1 MKPKVMPAIIVKK
14 SPFTEPELER
24 LRTVAGNLNL
34 IRDYI
39 ADNARSWA
47 RIVNAKKV
55 KETGGIKGDSLKRP
69 PRGFDAQ
76 HMHIE
81 DLKRKSFYVMTE
93 APAVDALN
101 PGIVD
106 AVTEAF
112 RRAAPLN
119 RFINGALDLP
129 F

>member
-1 MKPKVMPAIIVKK
+1 M
-14 SPFTEPELER
+14 
-24 LRTVAGNLNL
+24 
-34 IRDYI
+34 
-39 ADNARSWA
+39 
-47 RIVNAKKV
+47 NAKKV

-81 DLKRKSFYVMTE
+81 DLKKKSFYVMTE
-93 APAVDALN
+93 APVVDALN
-101 PGIVD
+101 PGIID